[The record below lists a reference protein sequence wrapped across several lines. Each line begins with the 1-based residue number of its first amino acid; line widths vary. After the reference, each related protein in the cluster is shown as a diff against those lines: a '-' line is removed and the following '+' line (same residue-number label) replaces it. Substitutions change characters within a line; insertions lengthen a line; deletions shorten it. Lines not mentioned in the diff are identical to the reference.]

1 LLKYNEFSDEN
12 VWRKADGPNWEKA
25 FYTEKMAKI
34 PHLLY
39 KEEYKNKLEDV
50 CYFINLLKNFQCIYH
65 FFIQNQEKKI
75 RTWLLQYSY

>member
-39 KEEYKNKLEDV
+39 KEEYKNKIEDV
-50 CYFINLLKNFQCIYH
+50 KTFISL
-65 FFIQNQEKKI
+65 
-75 RTWLLQYSY
+75 